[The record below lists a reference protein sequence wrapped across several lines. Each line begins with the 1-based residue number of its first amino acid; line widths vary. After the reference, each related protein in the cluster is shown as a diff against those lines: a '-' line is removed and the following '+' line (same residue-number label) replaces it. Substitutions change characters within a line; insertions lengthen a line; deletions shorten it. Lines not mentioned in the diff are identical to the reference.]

1 MISYR
6 QMVQEDVEAGLQLCR
21 QARWNQ
27 LERDWAVFLEM
38 NPRGCFV
45 ADKEGKVVGTVA
57 TLCYESRFSWIG
69 MVLVDQAYQRQ
80 GIGMQLLRQAL
91 EVLKNEETVKLDAT
105 PEGREVYLNLDFIDE
120 YPLSR
125 MRSEVATPD
134 LNPLRGRGSGPGYG
148 ADARPI
154 LENDLPG
161 LVAFDYGIFGADRK
175 NLLEWMWRGALP
187 YGFVVGSGD
196 EIAGYCLARE
206 GYNFTQIGPVAA
218 RDFGVARD
226 LVSAVLNSCAGR
238 SVILDALHFDKEWLS
253 WLATI
258 GFTEQRK
265 FIRMYRGT
273 NRFPGNLKNQFAILG
288 PEFG

>member
-6 QMVQEDVEAGLQLCR
+6 QMVQEDVETGLQLCR

-27 LERDWAVFLEM
+27 LERDWAVFLKM

-57 TLCYESRFSWIG
+57 TLCYESGFSWIG

-80 GIGMQLLRQAL
+80 GIGIQLLRQAL

-105 PEGREVYLNLDFIDE
+105 PEGREVYLKLDFIDE

-125 MRSEVATPD
+125 MRSEVAD
-134 LNPLRGRGSGPGYG
+134 LSLEALR
-148 ADARPI
+148 ARPI
-154 LENDLPG
+154 VENDLPA
-161 LVAFDYGIFGADRK
+161 LVAFDYGVFGADRK
-175 NLLEWMWRGALP
+175 DLLKWMWRGASP
-187 YGFVVGSGD
+187 YGFVVESGD
-196 EIAGYCLARE
+196 EVAGYCLGRE
-206 GYNFTQIGPVAA
+206 GYNYTHIGPVAA
-218 RDFGVARD
+218 RNFGVAKD
-226 LVSAVLNSCAGR
+226 LVSAALNSCAGR
-238 SVILDALHFDKEWLS
+238 PVILDAVHFDKEWLS

-258 GFTEQRK
+258 GFKEQRK
-265 FIRMYRGT
+265 FVRMYRGT